1 MSDMS
6 IHLLLVH
13 DLFPK
18 SVGRGSA
25 ELLVIGV
32 SAVASAFVAVP
43 ARAAGGR
50 SRLAMVLAAACLVLS
65 LVFRV
70 LEPAAPAWLV
80 VIPGCVV
87 SGLVIDW
94 RLKRRDA
101 GSI

>member
-18 SVGRGSA
+18 SVGPGSA

-50 SRLAMVLAAACLVLS
+50 SRLAMVLAACLVLS